1 MKELSANITELCFD
15 YLDAPP
21 VVVGSKNWI
30 TPAFELEKYF
40 FPQADWIID
49 ALHSKIM
56 PIAGYVTS
64 SNATV
69 TEIAKIDEAKRGV

>member
-1 MKELSANITELCFD
+1 MKELAANITEFCFD

-49 ALHSKIM
+49 ALHQKIM
-56 PIAGYVTS
+56 PIKDYVP
-64 SNATV
+64 TV
-69 TEIAKIDEAKRGV
+69 DMTEVGRIDDIKHGV